1 MTTTTITNPA
11 RTDLASERVRA
22 DRTSDS
28 STHDGVHAA
37 PDSVDRPSRH
47 WALAGVG
54 AGVAGVGAIVSSG
67 LVDAVYDPA
76 IQGDAG
82 AIADKLATQTEAAFV
97 FHTFALVSA
106 VLLVV
111 FAAGLLRRLRHGL
124 AERGVA
130 DSLLPTAAFAGLA
143 GTAVVQVIGTSLDT
157 EFLFGLPHQDVLV
170 DSNVVMYGHFI
181 GTVPWCWVLAGLAGL
196 ALHLAGR
203 AGAVPRWVG
212 RVGLVLGGLTLLAGI
227 SPLQYVAGMVGPVWL
242 LVTALGFALGDKAYR
257 TA

>member
-1 MTTTTITNPA
+1 MTTTVTHPA
-11 RTDLASERVRA
+11 RTDLPREHSGEGRTP
-22 DRTSDS
+22 DR
-28 STHDGVHAA
+28 STHDGA
-37 PDSVDRPSRH
+37 PGARPSRH

-54 AGVAGVGAIVSSG
+54 AGLAGIGAILASG
-67 LVDAVYDPA
+67 IVDAVYDPA
-76 IQGDAG
+76 IQGDAT

-97 FHTFALVSA
+97 FHTLALVSA

-111 FAAGLLRRLRHGL
+111 FAAGLLRRLRHRLG
-124 AERGVA
+124 G
-130 DSLLPTAAFAGLA
+130 DSLLPMAAFAGLA

-203 AGAVPRWVG
+203 ARAVPRWVG

-227 SPLQYVAGMVGPVWL
+227 SPLQYVAGMIGPVWL

>member
-1 MTTTTITNPA
+1 MDTTTTTTTRPA
-11 RTDLASERVRA
+11 RTDLRNA
-22 DRTSDS
+22 DRPS
-28 STHDGVHAA
+28 STTHAGTAHDGTAHDGTA
-37 PDSVDRPSRH
+37 RPSRH
-47 WALAGVG
+47 WALAGIG
-54 AGVAGVGAIVSSG
+54 AGATGVAAIVASG
-67 LVDAVYDPA
+67 LVDAVYDPR
-76 IQGDAG
+76 IQGDAA
-82 AIADKLATQTEAAFV
+82 AIADKLATQREAAFV
-97 FHTFALVSA
+97 FHTVALLSA

-111 FAAGLLRRLRHGL
+111 FAAGLLRRLRHRVG
-124 AERGVA
+124 G
-130 DSLLPTAAFAGLA
+130 DSLLPIVAFAGLA

-157 EFLFGLPHQDVLV
+157 EFLFGLPQQDVLV

-227 SPLQYVAGMVGPVWL
+227 SPLQYLAGMVGPLWL

-257 TA
+257 SA